1 MRKTVSTT
9 LLILVVTA
17 ISMSTL
23 NTLPVQS
30 KPKVPFFDNFNSKVL
45 SSRWTIVDP
54 DGGSTF
60 DLTAHRGWLRIT
72 TTSPPGRD
80 LIGTSFVNAP
90 RIVQSVSSDFTI
102 KTKVSSVMDENDE
115 GAGIVVW
122 KDSSN
127 YLRLERMSRTIG
139 YSVEPQIVFIGTIN
153 GAWSMPSPQQSS
165 PGGIIHLPSN
175 SNPTY
180 LKLTRSG
187 NIFSGYY
194 STDGINWNHV
204 ADIVLAVNDPVHV
217 GLDIINVYHSGT
229 FFADFDY
236 FNRTAKK

>member
-1 MRKTVSTT
+1 MKIASGAI
-9 LLILVVTA
+9 LILVITGMLMLAVN
-17 ISMSTL
+17 IQ
-23 NTLPVQS
+23 PVES
-30 KPKVPFFDNFNSKVL
+30 CNRAYFSDNFNSRIL
-45 SSRWTIVDP
+45 SPKWTITDP

-60 DLTAHRGWLRIT
+60 SLTAHRGWLRIT

-80 LIGTSFVNAP
+80 LIGTNLVNAP
-90 RIVQSVSSDFTI
+90 RIVQSVNGDFTI
-102 KTKVSSVMDENDE
+102 KTKISSVMDANDE

-139 YSVEPQIVFIGTIN
+139 YPIEPQIVFIGTIN
-153 GAWSMPSPQQSS
+153 GVWSMPSSQQSS
-165 PGGIIHLPSN
+165 PGGIIHLPS
-175 SNPTY
+175 SINPTY

-194 STDGINWNHV
+194 SADGIHWNHV
-204 ADIVLAVNDPVHV
+204 ADITLPVNGSVQI

-236 FNRTAKK
+236 FRITVKR